1 MMTISQTIVDFVHK
15 SVQIGDL
22 DSVDIINTQN
32 QLLNLLALNELTEM
46 EPSKEVEYFNRLD
59 LLDQLLDYAVKAD
72 LIDDNNSERD
82 VLGSKIMNL
91 ITPLPSEVNDI
102 FWSLYES
109 DKKEATDY
117 FYKLSTQNNYI
128 KSRSI
133 AQNIAFEH
141 DTEFGTL

>member
-15 SVQIGDL
+15 SVQIWDL
-22 DSVDIINTQN
+22 DSVDIIYTQN

-117 FYKLSTQNNYI
+117 
-128 KSRSI
+128 
-133 AQNIAFEH
+133 
-141 DTEFGTL
+141 